1 MSQNLPG
8 HLKLTDKPPHF
19 VYDPKRH
26 RLREELRE
34 PERLT
39 PSPPPQ
45 PLAPQ
50 PVARADDI
58 PAPHPQPEQA
68 SGNNGRLAELQ
79 RSITR
84 IYEACQAPPL
94 PPSEYQ
100 LLFTLIAAEVREN
113 GFSPD
118 RSAEA
123 VITRAGAAG
132 LKLSPQDVSFIINA
146 VDEIDPWLE
155 HTRSP
160 AAVARAYRDYVL
172 TRCSQV
178 GLDLTDD
185 EYQLIQVWFGA
196 SQWTAN
202 NAGDTASEARQSAQA
217 HDRSRHPGPSGLGL
231 PSPNSSGD
239 IPLPSNFGKPESE
252 RDPEASVQSGNLRY
266 SFLKHG

>member
-1 MSQNLPG
+1 M
-8 HLKLTDKPPHF
+8 
-19 VYDPKRH
+19 RAA
-26 RLREELRE
+26 EEA
-34 PERLT
+34 
-39 PSPPPQ
+39 SPT
-45 PLAPQ
+45 
-50 PVARADDI
+50 ARA
-58 PAPHPQPEQA
+58 AAAQPQQNVAVSAQESQGA
-68 SGNNGRLAELQ
+68 AGSGSSNNGRLAELQ

-123 VITRAGAAG
+123 VIARAGAAG
-132 LKLSPQDVSFIINA
+132 LKLSPQDVAFVIDA

-172 TRCSQV
+172 TRCAQV

-185 EYQLIQVWFGA
+185 EHQLIQVWFGA
-196 SQWTAN
+196 SQWTSSGGGGSSGGGD
-202 NAGDTASEARQSAQA
+202 AGPPTGEQDQTQRHSRSE
-217 HDRSRHPGPSGLGL
+217 LGL
-231 PSPNSSGD
+231 PPPSSPGD
-239 IPLPSNFGKPESE
+239 IPLPGDFGQPQTE
-252 RDPEASVQSGNLRY
+252 RDKEPSTPSNNLRY